1 MRAGSCAANN
11 LDSMTKHPLYGFL
24 CAGCG
29 RCLEELPAWQL
40 GKERFYC
47 GVICKEADELA
58 PPHAAR
64 AGAPVAAA
72 GR

>member
-11 LDSMTKHPLYGFL
+11 LDSMTNHPLYGFL
-24 CAGCG
+24 CAACG

-58 PPHAAR
+58 PAR
-64 AGAPVAAA
+64 VVGGAPAVAP